1 MTQQGGPTNLPSVP
15 VPPDAGPLTIGSTI
29 GRVIAATARM
39 CGRRPRATV
48 AVSLALAAV
57 ALAYAVHTLTFVGD
71 PLRLLPQHQRYVV
84 KLKEYQRD
92 FGELNDVIVVVES
105 PTPDLSKEYAARL
118 TSELRRA
125 GLSQPITYRVD
136 PGYFDHR
143 ALLYLSVDDL
153 TKLRDRLFDY
163 QEFIENYAAHPTLP
177 QLLEGLNQQIAN
189 QMVLGFF
196 DIGLGGGGGSTDLRF
211 LESVIDQISGR
222 LDGASTYTSPWAT
235 AFSVGRLDDPDAG
248 YFFSADR
255 HWLFVLVREGGEYAE
270 RRQSIASIRRTIAGL
285 AADFPAVRAGVTGGP
300 AISNDEMAAA
310 FDDSKIS
317 TALAFALT
325 LMLLVVAF
333 RRLFTPLLILVS
345 LAVSLTWSL
354 GIIALVVGHLSI
366 FSVMFISIVV
376 GIGTDYGIYFLYR
389 YDEEFRIRPTLARAL
404 RRAGERAG
412 PGILLG
418 ALTAAGAF
426 VVLML
431 TDFQGIREFGFVS
444 ATAILMA
451 FLSMITLFPALLA
464 LADRHRARTELGT
477 PATNATVPEATWLLR
492 IIRYRK
498 TIMVGALALTV
509 FAVWGAIHVDFNYNM
524 LKLQAKGTESVV
536 WEERILAKAGR
547 SGFAALAT
555 ASNLDELRRK
565 RDAFAALPSVSKV
578 ESVLMLVP
586 DRQPEKVKLIKQF
599 APLIEPVQVGTAT
612 GLAPADL
619 RAPLQTL
626 SRRLRLATEE
636 GGEKTVREVQPVQ
649 AKLQAL
655 LDKLARL
662 DGRRSAQGLEQL
674 QGQIARDFADKLK
687 NFRKSLNPRLVEP
700 GDAPP
705 ELRRSYIGASG
716 RYLLRVQPAVDIW
729 ERAGA
734 ERFVTDLRSVDPDVT
749 GPPITSFEA
758 IGFIRRGYFEG
769 TLYAL
774 ILVAVMT
781 GAILRSARGSALA
794 LSPLALGVLWT
805 VGFMHVFG
813 LEFNLANV
821 WALPLIIGTA
831 AEFGLNIFLRFQ
843 EGRET
848 GGPRLAQ
855 STVMAVTLNGFTT
868 MVGFASLMVAH
879 HRGIFGLGLLL
890 TVGMIAS
897 LLSALVV
904 LPVLLRMVY
913 GPVTPHELRV
923 SDNVSGNGQAS
934 PARVAGATADV
945 GLR

>member
-1 MTQQGGPTNLPSVP
+1 VTQENGLPHLP
-15 VPPDAGPLTIGSTI
+15 DAPAPPDARPLTIGSTI
-29 GRVIAATARM
+29 GRVISAIVRTCA
-39 CGRRPRATV
+39 RRPLLTV
-48 AVSLALAAV
+48 VVSLALAA
-57 ALAYAVHTLTFVGD
+57 AASSYTVHTLTFVGD
-71 PLRLLPQHQRYVV
+71 PLRLLPQHEPYVV
-84 KLKEYQRD
+84 KLKEYQRE
-92 FGELNDVIVVVES
+92 FGELNDIVVVVES
-105 PTPDLSKEYAARL
+105 PAPDLSKDYAARL
-118 TSELRRA
+118 TRELRQA
-125 GLSQPITYRVD
+125 GSTSQSITYRVD

-196 DIGLGGGGGSTDLRF
+196 DLGLGGGQSSDLRF
-211 LESVIDQISGR
+211 LESVIDQVSAR
-222 LDGASTYTSPWAT
+222 LDGASIYTSPWAT

-255 HWLFVLVREGGEYAE
+255 HWLFVLVRETGEYAQ
-270 RRQSIASIRRTIAGL
+270 RRQSIASIRRVIAGL
-285 AADFPAVRAGVTGGP
+285 RADFPAVQAGVTGGP
-300 AISNDEMAAA
+300 AISNDEMGAA
-310 FDDSKIS
+310 FDDSKVS
-317 TALAFALT
+317 TVLAFSLT
-325 LMLLVVAF
+325 LVLLVAAF
-333 RRLFTPLLILVS
+333 RRLFTPLLILVT
-345 LAVSLTWSL
+345 LAVSLAWSL

-389 YDEEFRIRPTLARAL
+389 YDEEFRIRPTLAGAL

-451 FLSMITLFPALLA
+451 FLSMITLFPALLV
-464 LADRHRARTELGT
+464 LADRRRARMELRT
-477 PATNATVPEATWLLR
+477 PATEATVPEATWLLR
-492 IIRYRK
+492 ITRYRK
-498 TIMVGALALTV
+498 TIMVGALGLTV
-509 FAVWGAIHVDFNYNM
+509 FAVWGAVRVDFNYNM

-565 RDAFAALPSVSKV
+565 QDAFTALPSVSKV

-599 APLIEPVQVGTAT
+599 APLVEPVQVATAT
-612 GLAPADL
+612 SLEPADL
-619 RAPLQTL
+619 RAPLETL
-626 SRRLRLATEE
+626 RRRLRLATEE
-636 GGEKTVREVQPVQ
+636 GDEKTVREVQPVQ
-649 AKLQAL
+649 VKLQAL
-655 LDKLARL
+655 LDKLARV
-662 DGRRSAQGLEQL
+662 DGRRAKQGLEQL
-674 QGQIARDFADKLK
+674 QAQIARDFADKLK
-687 NFRKSLNPRLVEP
+687 SFRKSLNPRLVEP

-716 RYLLRVQPAVDIW
+716 RYLLRVHPAVDIW
-729 ERAGA
+729 RRAGA
-734 ERFVTDLRSVDPDVT
+734 ERFVTDLRRVDPDVT
-749 GPPITSFEA
+749 GPPVTSFEA
-758 IGFIRRGYFEG
+758 IRFIRRGYFEG

-774 ILVAVMT
+774 ILVTAMT
-781 GAILRSARGSALA
+781 AAILRSARGTALA
-794 LSPLALGVLWT
+794 LSPLALGVVWT

-843 EGRET
+843 EGRDT
-848 GGPRLAQ
+848 GGPWLAQ
-855 STVMAVTLNGFTT
+855 STTMAVMLNGFTT

-897 LLSALVV
+897 LLSSLVV
-904 LPVLLRMVY
+904 LPVLLRIVY
-913 GPVTPHELRV
+913 GPVTADAPRV
-923 SDNVSGNGQAS
+923 SVSVPGGAQES
-934 PARVAGATADV
+934 PASLHGAAADTGV
-945 GLR
+945 R